1 MKSTWVIKQLNK
13 LGKKVAKLFSRD
25 NRSDDDF
32 FNHPYAIL

>member
-13 LGKKVAKLFSRD
+13 LGKKVIKLF
-25 NRSDDDF
+25 NRNNSTDDDF